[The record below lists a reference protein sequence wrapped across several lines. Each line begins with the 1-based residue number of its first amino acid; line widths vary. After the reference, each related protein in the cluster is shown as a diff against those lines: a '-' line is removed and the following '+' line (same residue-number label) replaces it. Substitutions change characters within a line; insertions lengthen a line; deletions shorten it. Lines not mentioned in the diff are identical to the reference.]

1 MRAFIKRWRWVCLI
15 SCVAVTAV
23 VLVACGSDEPESDT
37 APAQPTAASMTQPTV
52 APPAPATQAP
62 ATAMP
67 EPTAAPTVAA
77 ATESAPSVEVGL
89 DVGRRA
95 PDFTLTSHEGES
107 ITRASLE
114 GRPVLLYFYT
124 TW

>member
-1 MRAFIKRWRWVCLI
+1 MRAFIKRWRWACLV
-15 SCVAVTAV
+15 SCAAVAAV
-23 VLVACGSDEPESDT
+23 ALAACGSDEPDT
-37 APAQPTAASMTQPTV
+37 APAQPTTASVTQPTA
-52 APPAPATQAP
+52 APPASATQPP

-67 EPTAAPTVAA
+67 GPTEAPTVAA
-77 ATESAPSVEVGL
+77 TTESVAPSVEVGL
-89 DVGRRA
+89 DVGQRA
-95 PDFTLTSHEGES
+95 PDFTLTSHEGDS

>member
-1 MRAFIKRWRWVCLI
+1 MRAFTKSWRWVSLI
-15 SCVAVTAV
+15 SCVAVAAAV
-23 VLVACGSDEPESDT
+23 LAACGSDEPASDT
-37 APAQPTAASMTQPTV
+37 APVQPTAASMTQPTA
-52 APPAPATQAP
+52 APPAP

-67 EPTAAPTVAA
+67 EPTVAA
-77 ATESAPSVEVGL
+77 AAESAPSVEVGL
-89 DVGRRA
+89 DVGQRA

-114 GRPVLLYFYT
+114 GSPVLLYFYT